1 MEKAFDRIASHYD
14 KWVGSFMSSR
24 MDGMAELLSCS
35 KEEVVLDLGGGTGL
49 FARRLVDRCGE
60 VHLLDESSRMIEQ
73 VRHEK
78 IKTCLGSGTRAPY
91 PDRFFD
97 AVVLSDVF
105 HHVRE
110 QDLLLGEIRRV
121 LKPGGRL
128 MVNEVDVERFMGRIV
143 ARLENLFFVQ
153 VFPTGFKDMSERL
166 ECRGFRLVDKKRD
179 SWSFIGIWKLD
190 PAFIQEVSG
199 VACAT
204 P

>member
-1 MEKAFDRIASHYD
+1 MEKAFDRLASHYD
-14 KWVGSFMSSR
+14 RWIGSFMSRR
-24 MDGMAELLSCS
+24 MDWMAEFLSCS

-49 FARRLVDRCGE
+49 FARRLVDRCRE

-78 IKTCLGSGTRAPY
+78 IKTRLGSGTHTPY

-110 QDLLLGEIRRV
+110 QDLLLGEILRV

-128 MVNEVDVERFMGRIV
+128 MVNEVDMERFMGRV
-143 ARLENLFFVQ
+143 AARLENLFFVQ
-153 VFPTGFKDMSERL
+153 VFPTGFKALSERL
-166 ECRGFRLVDKKRD
+166 ECLGFRLVDKKQD
-179 SWSFIGIWKLD
+179 SWSFIGLWQLD
-190 PAFIQEVSG
+190 PAFSREVPG
-199 VACAT
+199 VAGAA